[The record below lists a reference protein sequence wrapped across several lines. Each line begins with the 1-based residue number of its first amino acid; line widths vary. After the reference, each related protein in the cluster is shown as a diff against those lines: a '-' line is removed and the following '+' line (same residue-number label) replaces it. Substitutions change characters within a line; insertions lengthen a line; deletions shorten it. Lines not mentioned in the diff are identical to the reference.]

1 MTFHS
6 LKPVTRKHLSRRTL
20 LRGLGTVIALPA
32 LDAMTPAFAAPAKT
46 TGAAPTRLMFA
57 YVPNGIIM
65 QDWTPEA
72 TGAAYDFKRIMKP
85 LEPVRAKINV
95 LTGLTHNTGRAL
107 GDGPGDHARAASTF
121 LTGTHP
127 KKTAGADISL
137 DISAD
142 QMAARAVGK
151 HTRFA
156 SLELGL
162 EMGRLA
168 GNCDSGYS
176 CAYSNSISWRGPNT
190 PNPPEVNPRNVFERL
205 FGDLDPTESE
215 AARARRKLYD
225 RGVLDFVLEDARSLQ
240 TSLGATDRRKL
251 DEYLTA
257 IREIETRIAANEK
270 MAASQVDLSTLAP
283 DFEKPAGIPVDFQE
297 HSRVM
302 FDMMTIAMQADL
314 TRVMTVMLAREGS
327 NRPYR
332 EIGIPDGHHNLT
344 HHKGNAEWIEKIRN
358 INEYHVRAFAAF
370 LSRLDAIQDGDGS
383 LLDHSMIVYGSGIS
397 DGNKHTHHDLPV
409 ILAGGGG
416 GKLRTGRHVRYP
428 HYTPL
433 TNLYVTLLEHM
444 GVQAGGVGD
453 SNGRLNHLDA

>member
-1 MTFHS
+1 M
-6 LKPVTRKHLSRRTL
+6 TRKHLSRRTL
-20 LRGLGTVIALPA
+20 LRGLGTSVALPW
-32 LDAMTPAFAAPAKT
+32 LDAMTPAFATPAKAN
-46 TGAAPTRLMFA
+46 GLAPTRMMFA

-65 QDWTPEA
+65 QDWTPDA
-72 TGAAYDFKRIMKP
+72 TGPNYDFKRVMKP
-85 LEPVRAKINV
+85 LEPLRQKINV
-95 LTGLTHNTGRAL
+95 ITGLTHNTGRAL

-121 LTGTHP
+121 LTGIHP
-127 KKTAGADISL
+127 KKTSGADISL
-137 DISAD
+137 DVSVD
-142 QMAARAVGK
+142 QVAARSIGSK
-151 HTRFA
+151 TRFA

-190 PNPPEVNPRNVFERL
+190 PNPPEVNPRAVFERL
-205 FGDLDPTESE
+205 FGDLDPTETE

-225 RGVLDFVLEDARSLQ
+225 RSVLDFVLEDARSLQ
-240 TSLGATDRRKL
+240 TSLGATDKRKL

-257 IREIETRIAANEK
+257 IREIETRIANAEK
-270 MAASQVDLSTLAP
+270 LAASTVDLSTLAP
-283 DFEKPAGIPVDFQE
+283 GFEKPAGIPVDFQE

-314 TRVMTVMLAREGS
+314 TRVISIMLAREGS

-344 HHKGNAEWIEKIRN
+344 HHKGNPEWIEKIRG

-370 LSRLDAIQDGDGS
+370 LGRLDSVQDGDGS

-409 ILAGGGG
+409 ILAGGGN
-416 GKLRTGRHVRYP
+416 GKLRTGRHLRYP
-428 HYTPL
+428 HYTPM
-433 TNLYVTLLEHM
+433 TNLYVTMLEHM
-444 GVQAGGVGD
+444 GIPASTLGD
-453 SNGRLNHLDA
+453 ANGRLNHLDV